1 MKKSTKRIIFYVV
14 YIAFVFIASTSAILA
29 RSNSIYGPKSG
40 YNYKIASDGDVS
52 YEKSHCP
59 CYSYERDSQG
69 RCKNCGKYVI
79 PEKFAV
85 DWKKARNV
93 VKRVVRKVRA
103 GK

>member
-1 MKKSTKRIIFYVV
+1 MRKSTKRIIFYVI
-14 YIAFVFIASTSAILA
+14 YIVFVFIASTSAILA
-29 RSNSIYGPKSG
+29 SSIYGPKSG
-40 YNYKIASDGDVS
+40 YNYKIASDGDVT

-79 PEKFAV
+79 PEKFPI
-85 DWKKARNV
+85 DWEKAKSAGKKIL
-93 VKRVVRKVRA
+93 KRQRA